1 MAINFPNSPAL
12 NDTHTAGGYSWTWDG
27 SSWVASASAIPT
39 LGTDTNGNYIQSIT
53 AGTGVTVF
61 SGTGEG
67 ANASVS
73 IGQAVG
79 TTDSPTFAGLTLNGN
94 LTVNGSTT
102 VVNSTTMSVDD
113 PIITLGGD
121 TAPSSDDNK
130 DRGVEFLWHDG
141 TNAKRG
147 FFGYDDSS
155 GRFIFIPDA
164 TNTSE
169 VFSGTYGT
177 IQVMDV
183 VLDTHSSTGTTG
195 MVRATSPSIS
205 TPTLTLPIIDNPR
218 VGYTTTT
225 TAAGTTTLTSASN
238 RQQYFTGTTT
248 QTLQLPVAS
257 TMTLGQGFEV
267 HNNSTGTLTV
277 NSSGG
282 NLVATIPAGLT
293 ALVTCIL
300 TSGTTAASW
309 DLDFTGATSQT
320 GSGSLVFSAGPTF
333 TGTVILPATT
343 QLVEQYLNVTASTTL
358 TLATH
363 QYQVIEANSAS
374 NITLTIP
381 TNAAQ
386 AFPIGTTITIIR
398 VGTGEVTL
406 SPDTG
411 VTLNNPLG
419 NRLRVQWSTA
429 TIRKRATN
437 TWLISG
443 DLKV

>member
-53 AGTGVTVF
+53 GGTGVTVF

-73 IGQAVG
+73 IGQAVA

-130 DRGVEFLWHDG
+130 DRGVEFRWHDG
-141 TNAKRG
+141 TNAKQG

-169 VFSGTYGT
+169 VFSGTLG
-177 IQVMDV
+177 
-183 VLDTHSSTGTTG
+183 VLDVSDIYLNGTVSSGTGG
-195 MVRATSPSIS
+195 VVRTTSPSIS
-205 TPTLTLPIIDNPR
+205 SPNLTTPVL
-218 VGYTTTT
+218 
-225 TAAGTTTLTSASN
+225 GTPSS
-238 RQQYFTGTTT
+238 
-248 QTLQLPVAS
+248 
-257 TMTLGQGFEV
+257 
-267 HNNSTGTLTV
+267 GTLTNCTGLPV
-277 NSSGG
+277 SSGVSG
-282 NLVATIPAGLT
+282 LGTGVATFLATPSSANL
-293 ALVTCIL
+293 ASAVT
-300 TSGTTAASW
+300 
-309 DLDFTGATSQT
+309 DET
-320 GSGSLVFSAGPTF
+320 GSGSLVFSASPTF

-343 QLVEQYLNVTASTTL
+343 QLLEQYLNVTASTTL

-429 TIRKRATN
+429 TIRKRATD